1 MLAHMEEVNA
11 SSFSKSS
18 LNQTELL
25 LLVSGSLAHEQY
37 ELNSKP
43 YLVGPAGRR
52 TITCDNY
59 AEQLRA
65 AAVDT

>member
-25 LLVSGSLAHEQY
+25 LLVSGSLAHEQN
-37 ELNSKP
+37 ELNSNH
-43 YLVGPAGRR
+43 
-52 TITCDNY
+52 I
-59 AEQLRA
+59 
-65 AAVDT
+65 